1 MWREMMANDDN
12 QAHVGPITPG
22 PCVHEWKSRTA
33 LSFGMERDIT
43 QCDVCG
49 AVVED
54 GDDPRVAAAAAKIA
68 ARKARPDYASS
79 DDAIAD
85 LAKIKA
91 LQDKLEA
98 FDLELL
104 HHGLSDAAYGWDAP
118 AYLEEARYYVDQAR
132 IELNGAAKSHASA
145 IAWLQENEAE
155 ERGDNGYGGASDPAW
170 SGRNSV

>member
-1 MWREMMANDDN
+1 MQAN
-12 QAHVGPITPG
+12 
-22 PCVHEWKSRTA
+22 
-33 LSFGMERDIT
+33 
-43 QCDVCG
+43 
-49 AVVED
+49 
-54 GDDPRVAAAAAKIA
+54 
-68 ARKARPDYASS
+68 S

-98 FDLELL
+98 FYQELL

-132 IELNGAAKSHASA
+132 IELNGAAKSQESA

-155 ERGDNGYGGASDPAW
+155 ERDADAQGSKADHNYEQRYG
-170 SGRNSV
+170 

>member
-1 MWREMMANDDN
+1 MANDDN
-12 QAHVGPITPG
+12 QARVGPITPG
-22 PCVHEWKSRTA
+22 PCVHEWKSRKV

-49 AVVED
+49 AVAED
-54 GDDPRVAAAAAKIA
+54 GDDPREAAAAAKIA

-98 FDLELL
+98 FDQELL
-104 HHGLSDAAYGWDAP
+104 HHGLNEAAYGFEAP
-118 AYLEEARYYVDQAR
+118 AHIDTAQDYLGNVRLA
-132 IELNGAAKSHASA
+132 LNAAMRSQESA
-145 IAWLQENEAE
+145 IKWLQENEAE
-155 ERGDNGYGGASDPAW
+155 ERGADSVGSEADHNYEQRYG
-170 SGRNSV
+170 